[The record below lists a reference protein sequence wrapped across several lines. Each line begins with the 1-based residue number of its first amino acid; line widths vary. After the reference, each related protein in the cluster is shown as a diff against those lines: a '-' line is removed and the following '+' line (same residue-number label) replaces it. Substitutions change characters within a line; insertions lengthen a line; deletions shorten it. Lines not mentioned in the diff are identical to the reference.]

1 LSISIEK
8 LEQYIRV
15 GLLILTGSLIFSL
28 FVAQAVAIL
37 LIILWLTKIGLS
49 KKANLK
55 NNPFTFP
62 FIAFVIARIISVFLS
77 EDLSQS
83 LQTLNKEIFF
93 YPLFFLVV
101 DTFPIDDKRYV
112 KWFFIVLSSAAI
124 VSSIYGSSL
133 VLFEISERAKST
145 TSGYYT
151 LGTYLCVV
159 ASFLLVIGSDKYFI
173 PSKWIWALS
182 LIVILIGILF
192 TFNRIHW
199 VIIGLIILIFGFLR
213 ERKIIF
219 FISLLTIITV
229 IVVPMLRERLLE
241 LLFFQS
247 NLSDRD
253 ILWKGAGM
261 IYSKHP
267 VSGFGPLTFR
277 EIFPLF
283 ENLTDKNVSSWHNDY
298 LQVYMESGFIGL
310 ITFLWL
316 AISIF
321 YIGIKLLF
329 KKSLDKL
336 NGNLTLAI
344 LLAMSAFY
352 LTGTVGTFMFNPIM
366 ALLFQILLA
375 ILAVIYRNNLTTIK
389 LV

>member
-1 LSISIEK
+1 MSISIEK

-124 VSSIYGSSL
+124 VTSIYGSSL

-159 ASFLLVIGSDKYFI
+159 ASFLLVIGIDKYFI

-261 IYSKHP
+261 INSKHP

-321 YIGIKLLF
+321 YVGIKLLF

-366 ALLFQILLA
+366 TLLFQILLA

>member
-1 LSISIEK
+1 MSISIEK

-112 KWFFIVLSSAAI
+112 KWFFIVLSSATI

-159 ASFLLVIGSDKYFI
+159 AAFLLVIGSDKYFI

-298 LQVYMESGFIGL
+298 LQVYMESGFVGL
-310 ITFLWL
+310 ITFVWL

-321 YIGIKLLF
+321 YVGIKLLF

-352 LTGTVGTFMFNPIM
+352 LTGTVGTFMFSPIM

-375 ILAVIYRNNLTTIK
+375 ILAVI
-389 LV
+389 